1 MVSFNQQSLWFLQ
14 RLDPS
19 RVDYVC
25 HFCVRIRD
33 EDNDKVD
40 LSSLE
45 FALRNIVKRHP
56 ALRTTYENQ
65 GGMPLQVIHD
75 VSSEIGKASSK
86 LNRVSSAR
94 DWNAKRLNAELHDRV
109 HEPFDLTKGPV
120 LRSWIFEDCVGGDEE
135 DKKTRSDVF
144 LLTAH
149 HIAMDGW
156 SMEVILQELGQL
168 YAQSRAV
175 KTNRKHYSEL
185 PKPSSFHMGDFSR
198 QQKQDIENDLED
210 WEFWKTNLVGPLPV
224 LNLPTDF
231 ERPVTQS
238 SKGSVHTWSLPLK
251 LCKRLRDLAADQRCT
266 LFVLLLSAWN
276 TMLMRYTGQSD
287 VVVGTPMAARED
299 PRFESL
305 IGQITNPVVL
315 RSDLSGDPSFR
326 ALLRRV
332 RSVVVE
338 AFDHQNFPFAL
349 LVERLVDFRDTSRSP
364 LFQVLFSM
372 NQPFN
377 NKDPEN
383 SFAALEMGRE
393 IKLGKNVRLSSQ
405 HVPQDVSPYDIQLVV
420 TECVDDLPL
429 KMQLQYC
436 TSLFREETV
445 KRMANHLNRI
455 LEFVSESPD
464 RPLSQ
469 IEMLTQDEIAQQL
482 VRFNATSSS
491 FDRKACIHEL
501 FERRAEENP
510 RAAAIVVG
518 TSTMSYG
525 EVNRRANQLAR
536 FLRRLGV
543 DRDKIVG
550 LFMTRGAELIVSM
563 LAIAKAGGA
572 YVPVDP
578 AYPSERVEYM
588 AKDSGMTCLL
598 TLSTLTD
605 KVPTR
610 FRRSSIFRNSKSTS
624 ISAGISASDTEDEE
638 GVPFVELDR
647 VWDEISHT
655 TDDTNLNLKCD
666 PSQLVY
672 LIYTS
677 GSTGKPKGVMI
688 EHRGLVCRAAW
699 HRDEY
704 VTFSFSV
711 SLILF

>member
-1 MVSFNQQSLWFLQ
+1 MKSFTPSSFTSGGLSLKESYVERKSSGTGGTGRSPDNLTDLSKSPVPSLALSRSQSQSGSHFRNKKKNVHVVSFNQQSLWFLQ

-33 EDNDKVD
+33 EKNDRVD
-40 LSSLE
+40 VSSLE
-45 FALRNIVKRHP
+45 FALRSIVRRHP

-65 GGMPLQVIHD
+65 GGMPLQIIHD
-75 VSSEIGKASSK
+75 ISSEIGKMSSK
-86 LNRVSSAR
+86 LTRVTTSK
-94 DWNAKRLNAELHDRV
+94 DWDTDRLSRELHDRV
-109 HEPFDLTKGPV
+109 HEPFDLTKGPI
-120 LRSWIFEDCVGGDEE
+120 LRSWIFQDCVCEGKEA
-135 DKKTRSDVF
+135 RSDVF

-175 KTNRKHYSEL
+175 KSNVKDFSEL

-198 QQKQDIENDLED
+198 QQKQSVENDSED
-210 WEFWKTNLVGPLPV
+210 WEFWKSNLVGPLPV

-238 SKGSVHTWSLPLK
+238 SKGSVYTWSLPLK
-251 LCKRLRDLAADQRCT
+251 LCKQLRDLAADQRCT

-276 TMLMRYTGQSD
+276 TMLMRYTGQND
-287 VVVGTPMAARED
+287 VVVGTPMAARDD

-332 RSVVVE
+332 RNVVVE

-377 NKDPEN
+377 TKDPEN

-429 KMQLQYC
+429 KMQIQYVVLVFERNSLHRTNTNSSIINNSNITNQQVLHSTLQ
-436 TSLFREETV
+436 RGNGETYG
-445 KRMANHLNRI
+445 K
-455 LEFVSESPD
+455 
-464 RPLSQ
+464 
-469 IEMLTQDEIAQQL
+469 
-482 VRFNATSSS
+482 S
-491 FDRKACIHEL
+491 FDKNSGVR
-501 FERRAEENP
+501 
-510 RAAAIVVG
+510 VG
-518 TSTMSYG
+518 IS
-525 EVNRRANQLAR
+525 
-536 FLRRLGV
+536 
-543 DRDKIVG
+543 
-550 LFMTRGAELIVSM
+550 
-563 LAIAKAGGA
+563 
-572 YVPVDP
+572 
-578 AYPSERVEYM
+578 
-588 AKDSGMTCLL
+588 
-598 TLSTLTD
+598 
-605 KVPTR
+605 
-610 FRRSSIFRNSKSTS
+610 RSSI
-624 ISAGISASDTEDEE
+624 
-638 GVPFVELDR
+638 
-647 VWDEISHT
+647 
-655 TDDTNLNLKCD
+655 
-666 PSQLVY
+666 
-672 LIYTS
+672 
-677 GSTGKPKGVMI
+677 
-688 EHRGLVCRAAW
+688 
-699 HRDEY
+699 
-704 VTFSFSV
+704 V
-711 SLILF
+711 SN